1 MGQST
6 GYIITLKSKPSFLT
20 IFKGNDRVQLKHIC
34 LCQYCKGYFSVV
46 TQSGI
51 TTKIKQKLQTK
62 IRKKYLLKEKSS
74 MIVVCFSLEKLL
86 VFPSPVCAT
95 QILCLSLELLYKKTS
110 RVPCICQKTQED
122 YWKNKLCFFGGSHP
136 RLKDAKHVLALL
148 ITWKEA
154 TFIMIL
160 DDFLFNT
167 KPCLCTLI
175 AAVLSHHKDESTLAL
190 VPLILL

>member
-86 VFPSPVCAT
+86 AFPSPVCAT

-110 RVPCICQKTQED
+110 RVPCICQKNTR
-122 YWKNKLCFFGGSHP
+122 
-136 RLKDAKHVLALL
+136 RLLKEQIMVFWWQSSQIKDEDAKHVLALL
-148 ITWKEA
+148 IT
-154 TFIMIL
+154 
-160 DDFLFNT
+160 
-167 KPCLCTLI
+167 
-175 AAVLSHHKDESTLAL
+175 
-190 VPLILL
+190 